1 MIITRETLSRTPT
14 ELITRI
20 GNIAIYSDEFGGYFE
35 VYKVSN
41 DGFLVTG
48 GW

>member
-1 MIITRETLSRTPT
+1 MILSREALNEAP
-14 ELITRI
+14 EIIVRI
-20 GNIAIYSDEFGGYFE
+20 GNVIICSDEFGGYFE

-41 DGFLVTG
+41 DEFLVTG